1 MEYFQLLPFHPLTFH
16 FMVLFYY
23 LSVWLCMKFLPW
35 LSSSFFNPPPRL
47 PWFILQFYYYTLQSR
62 ALSKAS
68 ILQEQEGGIS
78 TAYCTCVWEYLSN
91 VSLFAISSLAFLF
104 VKPSSLLFLYHL
116 SVSLVVCVCE
126 IRQLLQRLLLFS
138 LLSLPGMLL
147 TFCVHTL
154 VVLCPCM
161 CVGWY
166 RRILIQNSTYCRQDI
181 GSLWQKIVI
190 FWFKSGEIKLKRYVD
205 IFWTRKL

>member
-1 MEYFQLLPFHPLTFH
+1 MEHFQLLPFYLLTFH

-47 PWFILQFYYYTLQSR
+47 PWFILQLYYYTLQSR

-78 TAYCTCVWEYLSN
+78 IAYCTCVWEYLSN
-91 VSLFAISSLAFLF
+91 VLLFAISSLAFLF
-104 VKPSSLLFLYHL
+104 VKPCCCCSCIICLYL
-116 SVSLVVCVCE
+116 WLCVCE

-147 TFCVHTL
+147 TFCVHTS

-166 RRILIQNSTYCRQDI
+166 RRRLIQNSTYCRQDI
-181 GSLWQKIVI
+181 GSLWQKIVV

-205 IFWTRKL
+205 TFWTRKQ